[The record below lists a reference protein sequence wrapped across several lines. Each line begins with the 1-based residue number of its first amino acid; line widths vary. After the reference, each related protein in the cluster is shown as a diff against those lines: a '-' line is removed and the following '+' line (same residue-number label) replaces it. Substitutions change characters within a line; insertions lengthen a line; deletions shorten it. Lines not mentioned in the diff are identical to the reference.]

1 MVKKKSKNNW
11 ECVILGGGIIKGGG
25 GAAPEARHVSLHR
38 LKFSKMESSV
48 VNIAKCV
55 TNGRRNKGR

>member
-1 MVKKKSKNNW
+1 M
-11 ECVILGGGIIKGGG
+11 CHFGGGIIKGGG

>member
-1 MVKKKSKNNW
+1 MVKKKAKIIGNVSFW
-11 ECVILGGGIIKGGG
+11 GGIIKGGG